1 MKKFTNR
8 KRHYLFIVTAFLMGG
23 LLSIGYLNSTSHLPK
38 KATVPVAAGA
48 AVTKTYVDA
57 ASSTYSTCYIAGAAS
72 NFDCDSGWTAVYST
86 KGTGCTQTVGNNT
99 NAKAYLFAIGSGAG
113 VATFTITQTTETLT
127 VTSPNLTGTTGAIT
141 CNSSDV
147 DRASTTVLCCK

>member
-1 MKKFTNR
+1 
-8 KRHYLFIVTAFLMGG
+8 MGG